1 MNSCYQNDYAYK
13 RTKTESNKKIK
24 INKKLYKQLDNPRKY
39 SPFSNIQNQDN
50 FNKTNQNYYNNYSS
64 KKYYETDYSFSSF
77 NNTENLFLKK
87 KGKNINK
94 SFNIFENS
102 FITNNNKSIN
112 ENNFYSSINKSFI
125 SYESKKDNNFKN
137 FNLRNDFKINKI
149 IENNNQNNK
158 LKTKFENL
166 LDLALKNEENK
177 NKNKSFLYL
186 KNNIDSKRFHRM
198 EMTIERIRNK
208 NRKEIFKKKIDL
220 NIPGRRKKI
229 NKNFRTIKKNL
240 SLKLL
245 EKLNKSQTYKSINYK
260 DNMLYHDKR
269 NKSFIN
275 SFINFN
281 NDINYKRKNFKNE
294 NSFKMILNT
303 QNIYRPNSIIDYNK
317 KIIEK
322 ENNEPNIKNYNNK
335 NESKMKHKLKYLRAN
350 LNFFKFK

>member
-1 MNSCYQNDYAYK
+1 MNSCYQNDYTYK
-13 RTKTESNKKIK
+13 RTKTESNKKIR
-24 INKKLYKQLDNPRKY
+24 INKRLYKKLDNPRKF
-39 SPFSNIQNQDN
+39 SPFSNIQIHDN
-50 FNKTNQNYYNNYSS
+50 FNKTNQNYYNSYSS
-64 KKYYETDYSFSSF
+64 NKYYETDYSFSSL

-94 SFNIFENS
+94 SFNIFDNS
-102 FITNNNKSIN
+102 FITNNNKNIN
-112 ENNFYSSINKSFI
+112 ENNYYSNINKSFI
-125 SYESKKDNNFKN
+125 NYESKIDNNFKN
-137 FNLRNDFKINKI
+137 FNIRNDFKINKI

-166 LDLALKNEENK
+166 LDLALKNEE

-220 NIPGRRKKI
+220 NIPRKRI
-229 NKNFRTIKKNL
+229 TNKNFRASKKNL
-240 SLKLL
+240 SMKLL

-260 DNMLYHDKR
+260 ENMLYHDKR
-269 NKSFIN
+269 NKSFIT
-275 SFINFN
+275 SFIHLN
-281 NDINYKRKNFKNE
+281 NDINYKRKNLNND

-322 ENNEPNIKNYNNK
+322 ENTEPNIKNYNNK
-335 NESKMKHKLKYLRAN
+335 NESKMKYKLKYLRAD